1 VHKLFHHPTIYLRY
15 SFLPFFLPN
24 FSRLAFVH
32 WWVGEEREFS
42 EARED
47 LAALEKVK
55 RRLVLSVPRE
65 MVTTKARSNLLTA
78 SMCTHSS

>member
-1 VHKLFHHPTIYLRY
+1 
-15 SFLPFFLPN
+15 
-24 FSRLAFVH
+24 VH
-32 WWVGEEREFS
+32 WWHGEEREFS

-65 MVTTKARSNLLTA
+65 MVKTKARSNLLTA
-78 SMCTHSS
+78 SMCTDSSS